1 MEDKFTTI
9 EKKII
14 IDYSAIL
21 KEISQIGNFHFHYQT
36 SMKISNK

>member
-14 IDYSAIL
+14 DYLAIL